1 MPRSPTSC
9 GGSRERGAKTGWRIH
24 TATSDRLA
32 DPTALANR
40 TGCPI
45 LFGMGGYQERA
56 FKSDQEAA
64 AAIRQAVRNSNGS
77 ILQAAKSL
85 GISFRS
91 MSRYITRLGLRAEL
105 RGESGARAPNLPG
118 LAGSAPS
125 RK

>member
-1 MPRSPTSC
+1 
-9 GGSRERGAKTGWRIH
+9 
-24 TATSDRLA
+24 
-32 DPTALANR
+32 
-40 TGCPI
+40 
-45 LFGMGGYQERA
+45 MGGYQERA

-105 RGESGARAPNLPG
+105 RSETGARAPRLPG
-118 LAGSAPS
+118 LASAVPGGKAKGAS
-125 RK
+125 AGR